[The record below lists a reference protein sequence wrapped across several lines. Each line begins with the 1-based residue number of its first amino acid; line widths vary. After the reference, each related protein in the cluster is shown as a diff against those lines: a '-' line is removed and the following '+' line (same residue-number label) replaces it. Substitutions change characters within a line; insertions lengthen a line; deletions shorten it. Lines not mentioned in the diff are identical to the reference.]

1 MRWLLLLGVLSACSK
16 VVDDDDEP
24 KLSHRSRDAGPA
36 VVFVDRAQ
44 TAGGVAAIDEKE
56 PNDRGSAG
64 QALSLPGAVRG
75 RIDVAGDWD
84 VYEVKV
90 PRAGTLAVRLSAVE
104 DADLILEVKDESG
117 ATLAT
122 SDDGPAK
129 TAEALPNVFVQPG
142 TYQIVIHEFVK
153 KDTNRE
159 KREKKEKTKDKET
172 APPSRT
178 QPSAVYE
185 LTVDLGPTPEVGEE
199 RERNDEAAFADPLAL
214 GQAGRGFVG
223 WRKDVDVWKI
233 SLEGARADEVLSV
246 DVTGVPGVA
255 LRLAL
260 QDATGKTLL
269 ERKGRTGQPLS
280 AASVAVP
287 AQTPFVF
294 ALVSGDTA
302 NADERYTISAQVR
315 AAQLDEESEPNDTPE
330 TASPLA
336 DVPGAESGTRV
347 GTLAGTDVDMFRLD
361 PAPGAR
367 SLSVTVE
374 PPAGLDVEVT
384 LLGAGGRVLLGPV
397 DSAKK
402 GGAEKIVAAPV
413 APDAPVF
420 VRVRSKGG
428 AATEAYK
435 LRWSVGAAAAAT
447 PVPGIDE

>member
-16 VVDDDDEP
+16 IVDDDDEP

-44 TAGGVAAIDEKE
+44 TGGVAPIDEKE

-64 QALSLPGAVRG
+64 QALPVPGAVRG
-75 RIDVAGDWD
+75 RIDVADDWD
-84 VYEVKV
+84 VYAVNV
-90 PRAGTLAVRLSAVE
+90 PRAGTLAVRLSADD
-104 DADLILEVKDESG
+104 DADLILEVKDGSG
-117 ATLAT
+117 AVLAT
-122 SDDGPAK
+122 SDNGPAK

-142 TYQIVIHEFVK
+142 AYQIVIHEFVK
-153 KDTNRE
+153 PGQTK
-159 KREKKEKTKDKET
+159 EKKDKKKAAPART
-172 APPSRT
+172 A
-178 QPSAVYE
+178 PSAVYD
-185 LTVDLGPTPEVGEE
+185 LTVELGPTPEVGEE

-223 WRKDVDVWKI
+223 WRKDVDAWKI

-246 DVTGVPGVA
+246 DVTAVPGVA
-255 LRLAL
+255 LKLAL

-269 ERKGRTGQPLS
+269 ERKGRAGQPLS

-294 ALVSGDTA
+294 ALVSGDGA

-347 GTLAGTDVDMFRLD
+347 GTLAGTDVDVFRLD

-384 LLGAGGRVLLGPV
+384 LLGPGGKLLLGPV

-413 APDAPVF
+413 APDAPTF
-420 VRVRSKGG
+420 VRVRAKGG
-428 AATEAYK
+428 AATEPYK
-435 LRWSVGAAAAAT
+435 LRWSVGAAAAVT